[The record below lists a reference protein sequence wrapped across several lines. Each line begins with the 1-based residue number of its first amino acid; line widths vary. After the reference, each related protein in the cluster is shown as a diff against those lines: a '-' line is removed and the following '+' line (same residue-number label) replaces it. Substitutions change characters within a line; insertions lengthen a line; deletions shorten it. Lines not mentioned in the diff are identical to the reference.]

1 MDDTET
7 SAGKRQSGDRL
18 AHAPDNSPIALLLVD
33 VINDLEFPGAEKI
46 LPHAL
51 AMAEALRLFKSRA
64 KQAGIPVIYANDNF
78 GRWRSD
84 FPKLVQYCLGQGIRG
99 KPLVERLAPEPDD
112 YFILKPKHSAF
123 YQTNLDTLLKYLGTD
138 TVIVTG
144 IAGDI
149 CVLFTAN
156 DAYMRDFK
164 VLVPPDCTASEDS
177 EENRRVLALMQRVLK
192 ADIKPSP
199 EIGFTDDKKI
209 TASA

>member
-1 MDDTET
+1 
-7 SAGKRQSGDRL
+7 
-18 AHAPDNSPIALLLVD
+18 
-33 VINDLEFPGAEKI
+33 
-46 LPHAL
+46 
-51 AMAEALRLFKSRA
+51 MAEALRAFKSRA

-84 FPKLVQYCLGQGIRG
+84 FPKLVQYCLGEGIRG

-123 YQTNLDTLLKYLGTD
+123 YQTNLDTLLKYLGAD

-156 DAYMRDFK
+156 DAYMRDLK
-164 VLVPPDCTASEDS
+164 VLVPPDCTASEDP

-192 ADIKPSP
+192 ADIKASP
-199 EIGFTDDKKI
+199 EIEFTDDKKI
-209 TASA
+209 TASAQT

>member
-1 MDDTET
+1 MDDTEA

-18 AHAPDNSPIALLLVD
+18 AHAPDSSPIALLLVD
-33 VINDLEFPGAEKI
+33 VINDLEFPGAEKL

-51 AMAEALRLFKSRA
+51 AMAEALGAFKSRA

-84 FPKLVQYCLGQGIRG
+84 FPKLVQYCLGEGIRG
-99 KPLVERLAPEPDD
+99 KPIVQRLAPEPDD

-123 YQTNLDTLLKYLGTD
+123 YQTNLDTLLKCLGAD

-156 DAYMRDFK
+156 DAYMRDLK
-164 VLVPPDCTASEDS
+164 VLVPPDCTASEDPN
-177 EENRRVLALMQRVLK
+177 ENRRVLALMQRVLK

-199 EIGFTDDKKI
+199 EIGFTGDK
-209 TASA
+209 